1 MAAEMTAD
9 ARRVHDATDLP
20 VTRDRR
26 LAGALSIALSAA
38 FLLVTMLAA
47 SIAPG
52 YDFHAAAISDL
63 GVIAETA
70 TLFNVLL
77 IAIGLMNVA
86 AGYLLYRRQHRAL
99 LAIYV
104 LAGIGATGAGVFPL
118 STGGLHSLFALAA
131 FVGFNLEVI
140 GSAVLLVGPMR
151 ALGVLA
157 GAVGL
162 IYAVLMAIGDSGSPA
177 VFGPIG
183 HGGSERMI
191 AYPAVLW
198 LLAYG
203 GYLTAYSAPQADASR
218 V

>member
-1 MAAEMTAD
+1 MAAQVTTGPTTVD
-9 ARRVHDATDLP
+9 AATDRVAEGDQRLP
-20 VTRDRR
+20 GV
-26 LAGALSIALSAA
+26 LLSAISGS
-38 FLLVTMLAA
+38 FLLGTMLAA
-47 SIAPG
+47 SVAPG
-52 YDFHAAAISDL
+52 YDFHAAAISDF

-86 AGYLLYRRQHRAL
+86 VGYLLYRRQHRAL
-99 LAIYV
+99 LALYI
-104 LAGIGATGAGVFPL
+104 LAGIGAAGAGVFPL

-203 GYLTAYSAPQADASR
+203 GYLTAHSAPQADASR